1 MEEDLL
7 TDVLKQLSNIMTLL
21 KEAVPREI
29 AIFFE
34 PVEICGSSSSRSFEN
49 TVLNQEERNGSRSVD
64 AMLPSNNQQH
74 IAEI

>member
-7 TDVLKQLSNIMTLL
+7 NDVLKQLWNIMTLL

-29 AIFFE
+29 AISFE
-34 PVEICGSSSSRSFEN
+34 PVETCGSSSSRSFEN

>member
-7 TDVLKQLSNIMTLL
+7 TDVLKQLWNIMTLL

-29 AIFFE
+29 AISFE
-34 PVEICGSSSSRSFEN
+34 PVETCGSSSSRSFKN
-49 TVLNQEERNGSRSVD
+49 TVLNQGERNGSRSVD
-64 AMLPSNNQQH
+64 AMLPSKNQPH

>member
-21 KEAVPREI
+21 KEAVPRET
-29 AIFFE
+29 AISFE
-34 PVEICGSSSSRSFEN
+34 PVETCGSSSSRSFEN